1 MHAHAYRFIIHV
13 PERKQRCLIARN
25 PKMVISVSA
34 HRHVFHIMIIIKGK
48 DKDIFI
54 TKEDYENPEVRE
66 ELIVAEDYGPI
77 LPSGEINWDCP
88 CLGGMAYGPCGE
100 EFRAAFSCFVY
111 SKAEEKGID
120 CLQEFQTMQNCMEQ
134 HPDVYQEEEE
144 LENDELTKTSKIA
157 TSQLTDGKDNSDI
170 NTIK

>member
-1 MHAHAYRFIIHV
+1 
-13 PERKQRCLIARN
+13 
-25 PKMVISVSA
+25 MVISVSA
-34 HRHVFHIMIIIKGK
+34 HRHVFYMLLIIKGK
-48 DKDIFI
+48 DKDVFI

-88 CLGGMAYGPCGE
+88 CLGGMAYGSCGE
-100 EFRAAFSCFVY
+100 EFRAAFGCFVY

-134 HPDVYQEEEE
+134 HPDVYHDEDEEK
-144 LENDELTKTSKIA
+144 LESDELTKTSNIA
-157 TSQLTDGKDNSDI
+157 TAQSTDDKDNSEI
-170 NTIK
+170 NAMK

>member
-1 MHAHAYRFIIHV
+1 
-13 PERKQRCLIARN
+13 
-25 PKMVISVSA
+25 MVISVSA
-34 HRHVFHIMIIIKGK
+34 HQYVFYILFIIIKGK

-54 TKEDYENPEVRE
+54 TKEDYENPEARE
-66 ELIVAEDYGPI
+66 ELIVVEDYGPI

-120 CLQEFQTMQNCMEQ
+120 CLEEFQTMQDCMEQ
-134 HPDVYQEEEE
+134 HPDVYHDEDEEKK
-144 LENDELTKTSKIA
+144 LESDELTKTSTIA
-157 TSQLTDGKDNSDI
+157 TAQSTDDKDNNEI
-170 NTIK
+170 NEMK